1 MKICRSRASWRGV
14 TVIGDRHAQRSAGSR
29 NRGSGENPRA
39 LGGAFTGSLMKQRR
53 SPARL
58 IGLLHCRCRSNRR
71 ASCPPHFKY
80 ARLDSNQRARFW
92 RRNPSGP
99 RSAIRSISNTPGWTR
114 TSDPGIRNL
123 RRDDFAIPEETTK
136 STVSLCSS
144 TTSESTSDFARTASF
159 TAQMAEKAADL
170 RIPQIEIGLQKSIR
184 PDLIRGRG
192 SRPDGLPLPE
202 RESPQ
207 ERNLMTP
214 IPRRFSEPDRAHRFL
229 LRRTAP

>member
-1 MKICRSRASWRGV
+1 MR
-14 TVIGDRHAQRSAGSR
+14 IGAGRR
-29 NRGSGENPRA
+29 NPVVPEKRKA
-39 LGGAFTGSLMKQRR
+39 LVCQCFS
-53 SPARL
+53 
-58 IGLLHCRCRSNRR
+58 
-71 ASCPPHFKY
+71 Y
-80 ARLDSNQRARFW
+80 ARLDSNQRTVFTQSLGIVPASFC
-92 RRNPSGP
+92 
-99 RSAIRSISNTPGWTR
+99 NTPGWTR

-123 RRDDFAIPEETTK
+123 RQDDFAIPEETTK